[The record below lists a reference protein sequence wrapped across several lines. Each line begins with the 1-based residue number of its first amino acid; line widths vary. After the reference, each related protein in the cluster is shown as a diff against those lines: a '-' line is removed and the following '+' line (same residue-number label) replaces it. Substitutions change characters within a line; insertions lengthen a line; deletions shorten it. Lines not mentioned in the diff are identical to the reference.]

1 MRRHALRALS
11 DDEKIARYA
20 HVLGEVPSSI
30 ADRAYAEAFER
41 LPSSVVHGLIAEVC
55 AQLPGAGTD
64 GAPDDAVGF
73 ALLMRDLHA
82 RVAVV
87 TCTAAAELAVAF
99 VTSRPVAA
107 HYRSGTGSLSID
119 HQPPWVHAL
128 ADHETAPVDS
138 GTAHHGRGAISGEQ
152 YG

>member
-1 MRRHALRALS
+1 MRRTSLRALS

-30 ADRAYAEAFER
+30 ADRAYAEAFDR
-41 LPSSVVHGLIAEVC
+41 LPASTVHRLIAELC
-55 AQLPGAGTD
+55 AQLP
-64 GAPDDAVGF
+64 DAAADTVPADPVGF

-87 TCTAAAELAVAF
+87 TCTDAADLAVAV

-107 HYRSGTGSLSID
+107 YYRSGTGSLSID

-138 GTAHHGRGAISGEQ
+138 GTAHHGKGAISGEW